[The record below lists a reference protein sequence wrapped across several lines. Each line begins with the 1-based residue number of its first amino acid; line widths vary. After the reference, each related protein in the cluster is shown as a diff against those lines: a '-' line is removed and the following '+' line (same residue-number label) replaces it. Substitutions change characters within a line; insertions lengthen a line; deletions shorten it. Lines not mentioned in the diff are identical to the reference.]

1 MRHLIPSTL
10 GFLRTAAGA
19 TTAAVGGAAVL
30 AGAVG
35 LQASGRL
42 DARVD
47 SETITTTPS
56 ATASVNADGSASTTT
71 THVFEIPGAGT
82 VELLSTQGALVVS
95 GITTVP
101 GMAATLQQQANGAVA
116 VLFTGAQSYLATFTA
131 EGDHLVSTVTDTATG
146 AVAGAMVAGPA
157 AVNSLTGQAGG
168 AAAGI
173 VSAAQGAAGAVAGGG
188 TGGAGH
194 GSVEVSLLTDSS
206 VVIELP

>member
-82 VELLSTQGALVVS
+82 VELLSAQGALVVS

-101 GMAATLQQQANGAVA
+101 GMAATLQQANGAVA